1 VAGALLL
8 KSRRQLTVVSFFIVL
23 ALIAYH
29 FMPEQWLARM
39 DTIQHA
45 EQVNSAQTRIQSWE
59 FATNV
64 AVHRP
69 LVGGGFEIYRSTSM
83 WEQFG
88 PEGARQRAIHS
99 IYFRI
104 LGEQGFLGLFTFLS
118 LLATSWRSC
127 TKVRKLL
134 KGVTQGKWAFDL
146 ASMLQV
152 SLLAFVVAGLAT
164 TSSYFDLTYQLMALC
179 MLLRVIVERSDELFV
194 TARDKHAMQ
203 DPAAGHPTTV
213 AVSKWAG

>member
-1 VAGALLL
+1 L
-8 KSRRQLTVVSFFIVL
+8 KSRRQLAVASFFIVL
-23 ALIAYH
+23 VLIAYH

-69 LVGGGFEIYRSTSM
+69 LVGGGFEIYKSAAM

-88 PEGARQRAIHS
+88 PEGAKQRAIHS
-99 IYFRI
+99 IYFRV
-104 LGEQGFLGLFTFLS
+104 LGEQGLLGLFIFLS

-127 TKVRKLL
+127 TKVRKLM
-134 KGVTQGKWAFDL
+134 KGVAQGKWAFDL

-152 SLLAFVVAGLAT
+152 SLLAFVVAGMAT

-179 MLLRVIVERSDELFV
+179 LLLRLIVERSSEFPV
-194 TARDKHAMQ
+194 TVRGKQALRGSEES
-203 DPAAGHPTTV
+203 PRTTI